1 MERRLERLAPATRA
15 LLASAAVL
23 GGSLSVELL
32 VAVTGTPDSHVRA
45 ALEEGTAASVL
56 TASNEPDG
64 AYAFRH
70 SMLADICI
78 RSVPERQRQRIHDV
92 AARMLELRMPSRVA
106 DIAAHYHAAG
116 NDAAAYA
123 FAQRIAERSLAA
135 FAHDAAV
142 DAFQVA
148 QRYAPSSRDLADL
161 RVRFSETAA
170 LAGRYAHAESL
181 VDLALEWLQRHP
193 ATSATYRAR
202 RLREWLQ
209 LQRGKPA
216 TRAVE
221 SLRALLEEV
230 EKHGTSGEAAAVALT
245 AAECALLRADWPEA
259 AALARHGLDA
269 ASGEGTPGRLGAQ
282 ALLLVGAAELA
293 ESPALGT
300 SRVRQALQRFVEL
313 DDPWGEVRAM
323 HILGD
328 ALARQTPGDAA
339 EDTLTAALER
349 ARDTHY
355 APVAAGVSRS
365 LGELRARQ
373 GRFDEAH
380 QWLGDAERLSTTME
394 DEPQRVRTLLAGA
407 VALRDAGDRANA
419 RIRFDHAARR
429 ARELDIPWIEL
440 VAHAGAAML
449 NGGPDSDMA
458 RARWARTSELVAD
471 ARPDWWFPGRE
482 QVDAFAI
489 RMALAGGHTSVA
501 HDLFLRSSRR
511 LETMDPYGSA
521 WLVAECAVDLERA
534 GLRTGTAARE
544 AAVERAKSFGF
555 ARLVAALSE
564 Q

>member
-1 MERRLERLAPATRA
+1 
-15 LLASAAVL
+15 
-23 GGSLSVELL
+23 
-32 VAVTGTPDSHVRA
+32 VRFA
-45 ALEEGTAASVL
+45 DTAAS
-56 TASNEPDG
+56 
-64 AYAFRH
+64 
-70 SMLADICI
+70 
-78 RSVPERQRQRIHDV
+78 
-92 AARMLELRMPSRVA
+92 
-106 DIAAHYHAAG
+106 
-116 NDAAAYA
+116 
-123 FAQRIAERSLAA
+123 
-135 FAHDAAV
+135 
-142 DAFQVA
+142 
-148 QRYAPSSRDLADL
+148 
-161 RVRFSETAA
+161 
-170 LAGRYAHAESL
+170 AGRYAHAESL
-181 VDLALEWLQRHP
+181 VDLALEWLERQP
-193 ATSATYRAR
+193 ATPATYRAR

-209 LQRGKPA
+209 LQRGKPT
-216 TRAVE
+216 TRAAE
-221 SLRALLEEV
+221 SLRALLAEV
-230 EKHGTSGEAAAVALT
+230 EKRGPSGEVVAVALT

-269 ASGEGTPGRLGAQ
+269 TSGEGTPHRLSAH

-313 DDPWGEVRAM
+313 GDAWGEARAM

-328 ALARQTPGDAA
+328 ALARQTPGDTAD
-339 EDTLTAALER
+339 DTLTAALER
-349 ARDTHY
+349 ARDTHN

-419 RIRFDHAARR
+419 MVRFDHAARR

-449 NGGPDSDMA
+449 NGGPDSDTA
-458 RARWARTSELVAD
+458 RARWTRTSELVAD

-501 HDLFLRSSRR
+501 HDLFLKSSRR
-511 LETMDPYGSA
+511 LETLDPYGSA
-521 WLVAECAVDLERA
+521 WLAAECATELERV
-534 GLRTGTAARE
+534 GLQTAVAARV
-544 AAVERAKSFGF
+544 AAAERAKSFGF
-555 ARLVAALSE
+555 ARLAAALSE